1 MDFVFDMLANHAL
14 SGLQQD
20 IIEREQYMIFRGAIT
35 ELISHMA
42 YRFLYREDPWNL
54 RTSNRLFALYS
65 VAADLRPCFVDG
77 GEIIFAGTE
86 RIRTWADYACIFRD
100 FLVGQNLVAMDDSA
114 TFLKI
119 VMFIKR
125 LRSQL
130 SAPATLV
137 NRRRRI
143 LARRFVDFILLDA
156 APVAAG
162 VVAHADQQAAGVVGH
177 ADQQVA
183 GVVGHADQQVAGVV
197 GHADQQVAGVVGH
210 ADADE
215 PVAAGVVIVV
225 DADEPVAADVVIVV
239 DADEPVAVDE
249 DTDADEPVDMGFVI
263 VADADEPVEVVED
276 AVADEPVAADVV
288 IVVDADEPV
297 AVDEDTDA
305 DEPVD
310 MGFVIVADADEP
322 VEVVEDAVA
331 DEPVEVVE
339 DAVADEPV
347 AAAAD
352 GVVDEPVADGVL
364 VDEPVAVDED
374 GDVVMETEEVVS
386 DSRGSKR
393 RRSQALSYEREMSR
407 VTAAKRRYNLR
418 DTRAREERMANLKEA
433 EDSKRKA
440 DVAESSSEGSRKRS
454 RR

>member
-1 MDFVFDMLANHAL
+1 MANPAVRVSGPRQHAHSDRVTAHWLSTSAHFSEARLGIPTETLDASPPTTKRPIAVRVSGTNRRFFHYFIRLGTNAPTGTVVRIEVFGPFERNLWCLSSIREKATAMDFVFDMLANHAL

-20 IIEREQYMIFRGAIT
+20 IIEREQYMFFHRGIVDR
-35 ELISHMA
+35 ICHMA
-42 YRFLYREDPWNL
+42 FWFLYREDPWNL
-54 RTSNRLFALYS
+54 RTSSRLFALYS
-65 VAADLRPCFVDG
+65 VAADFRPCFVDG

-125 LRSQL
+125 LRSEL

-137 NRRRRI
+137 NRRRGL
-143 LARRFVDFILLDA
+143 LAWRFIDFILSDA

-162 VVAHADQQAAGVVGH
+162 AVGH

-183 GVVGHADQQVAGVV
+183 AGAVGHAD
-197 GHADQQVAGVVGH
+197 
-210 ADADE
+210 DADE
-215 PVAAGVVIVV
+215 PVAL
-225 DADEPVAADVVIVV
+225 
-239 DADEPVAVDE
+239 DE
-249 DTDADEPVDMGFVI
+249 DTDADEPV
-263 VADADEPVEVVED
+263 ADGVV
-276 AVADEPVAADVV
+276 DEPVADGVV
-288 IVVDADEPV
+288 DEPV
-297 AVDEDTDA
+297 ALDEDTDA
-305 DEPVD
+305 DEPV
-310 MGFVIVADADEP
+310 
-322 VEVVEDAVA
+322 
-331 DEPVEVVE
+331 
-339 DAVADEPV
+339 
-347 AAAAD
+347 AD

-440 DVAESSSEGSRKRS
+440 DVAESLSEGSRKRS

>member
-1 MDFVFDMLANHAL
+1 MSVYSRKATAMDFVFDMLANHAL

-156 APVAAG
+156 APVVAG
-162 VVAHADQQAAGVVGH
+162 AVGH

-197 GHADQQVAGVVGH
+197 AH

-249 DTDADEPVDMGFVI
+249 DA
-263 VADADEPVEVVED
+263 
-276 AVADEPVAADVV
+276 
-288 IVVDADEPV
+288 
-297 AVDEDTDA
+297 DA

-352 GVVDEPVADGVL
+352 AVVDEPVAAGVL

-386 DSRGSKR
+386 ESRGSKR